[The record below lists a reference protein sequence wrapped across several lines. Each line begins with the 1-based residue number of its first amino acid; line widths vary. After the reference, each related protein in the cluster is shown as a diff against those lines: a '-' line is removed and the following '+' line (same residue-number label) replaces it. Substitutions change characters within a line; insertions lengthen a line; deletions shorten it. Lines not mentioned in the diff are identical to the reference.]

1 MDTRIFTSTIE
12 WQHLEKLAR
21 DCIILFSLISLILLL
36 PPLIYSFLVWRQ
48 FGFLNLSG
56 YMPIEEVAQA
66 FKAGDA
72 VAIMMAPVISMN
84 MTSGELLATMY
95 SLTVGQ
101 LLLSIL
107 LGSVLALNILAHI
120 ELRRICSVV
129 KPRGTI
135 TAAGSGLFATVAASS
150 TGIMGCCG
158 SSFAGGVLALAGIG
172 ATTANA
178 IAGWSTPVQILFIT
192 GFTLNWFY
200 LRQRLRSRNSE
211 NRTATLDHQ

>member
-1 MDTRIFTSTIE
+1 MSTRVFTSTIE
-12 WQHLEKLAR
+12 RQHLEKLAR
-21 DCIILFSLISLILLL
+21 DWSILFSLICLTLLL
-36 PPLIYSFLVWRQ
+36 PPLIYSLLVWRQ

-72 VAIMMAPVISMN
+72 FAIMMAPAISIN
-84 MTSGELLATMY
+84 MTSGELLASMY

-107 LGSVLALNILAHI
+107 LGNVLALNILAHI
-120 ELRRICSVV
+120 ELRRICCII
-129 KPRGTI
+129 KPHGTI

-158 SSFAGGVLALAGIG
+158 SGFTGGVLALAGIG
-172 ATTANA
+172 ATTANN
-178 IAGWSTPVQILFIT
+178 ISHWSVPLQILFII
-192 GFTLNWFY
+192 GYVLHWIR
-200 LRQRLRSRNSE
+200 LKRKLRSIV
-211 NRTATLDHQ
+211 T

>member
-1 MDTRIFTSTIE
+1 MNTRIFTSTI
-12 WQHLEKLAR
+12 QRPHREKSVR
-21 DCIILFSLISLILLL
+21 HGSILFSLISLTLLL
-36 PPLIYSFLVWRQ
+36 PPMIYGLLVWRQ
-48 FGFLNLSG
+48 FGFLKLSG
-56 YMPIEEVAQA
+56 YVPVEEIAQA
-66 FKAGDA
+66 FRAGDG
-72 VAIMMAPVISMN
+72 VAIMMAPVMSIN
-84 MTSGELLATMY
+84 MTSGELLASMY

-107 LGSVLALNILAHI
+107 LGVALALNILAHI

-129 KPRGTI
+129 KPHGTI

-172 ATTANA
+172 ATTANT
-178 IAGWSTPVQILFIT
+178 IAGWSTPVQILFIA

-200 LRQRLRSRNSE
+200 LQQRLGILNSE
-211 NRTATLDHQ
+211 KKTPTLDHQ

>member
-1 MDTRIFTSTIE
+1 MNTRIFTFSVE
-12 WQHLEKLAR
+12 KQHLEKSAR
-21 DCIILFSLISLILLL
+21 DSCILFSLISLTLLL
-36 PPLIYSFLVWRQ
+36 PPMIYGLLVWRQ
-48 FGFLNLSG
+48 FGFLKLSG
-56 YMPIEEVAQA
+56 YVPVEEIAQA
-66 FKAGDA
+66 FRAGDG
-72 VAIMMAPVISMN
+72 VAIMMAPVMSIN
-84 MTSGELLATMY
+84 MTSGELLASMY

-107 LGSVLALNILAHI
+107 LGVVLALNIFAHI

-129 KPRGTI
+129 KPHGTI

-172 ATTANA
+172 ATTANT
-178 IAGWSTPVQILFIT
+178 IAGWSTPVQILFIA

-200 LRQRLRSRNSE
+200 LQQRLGILNSE
-211 NRTATLDHQ
+211 NKTPTLDHQ

>member
-1 MDTRIFTSTIE
+1 MNTRVFTSTIE
-12 WQHLEKLAR
+12 WQHLEKPAR
-21 DCIILFSLISLILLL
+21 DGSILFSLISLTLLL
-36 PPLIYSFLVWRQ
+36 PPLIYSLLVWRQ
-48 FGFLNLSG
+48 FGFLKLSG
-56 YMPIEEVAQA
+56 YMPIEEVTQA

-72 VAIMMAPVISMN
+72 VAIMMAPVISIN
-84 MTSGELLATMY
+84 MTSGELLASMY

-107 LGSVLALNILAHI
+107 LGNVLALNILAHI
-120 ELRRICSVV
+120 ELRRICSVT
-129 KPRGTI
+129 KPHGTI

-178 IAGWSTPVQILFIT
+178 IAGWSTPVQILFIA
-192 GFTLNWFY
+192 GFIFNWFY
-200 LRQRLRSRNSE
+200 LRQRLRNTNSE
-211 NRTATLDHQ
+211 NKTATSDHD

>member
-1 MDTRIFTSTIE
+1 MNTRIFTFSVE
-12 WQHLEKLAR
+12 KQHLEKLAR
-21 DCIILFSLISLILLL
+21 DSCILFSLISLTLLL
-36 PPLIYSFLVWRQ
+36 PPMIYGLLVWRQ
-48 FGFLNLSG
+48 FGFLKLSG
-56 YMPIEEVAQA
+56 YVPVEEIAQA
-66 FKAGDA
+66 FRAGDG
-72 VAIMMAPVISMN
+72 VAIMMAPVMSIN
-84 MTSGELLATMY
+84 MTSGELLASMY

-107 LGSVLALNILAHI
+107 LGVALALNILAHI

-129 KPRGTI
+129 KPHGTI

-172 ATTANA
+172 ATTANT
-178 IAGWSTPVQILFIT
+178 IAGWSTPVQILFIA

-200 LRQRLRSRNSE
+200 LQQRLGILNSE
-211 NRTATLDHQ
+211 KKTPTLDHQ

>member
-1 MDTRIFTSTIE
+1 MDTRIFTSTVE
-12 WQHLEKLAR
+12 RQHLEKPAR
-21 DCIILFSLISLILLL
+21 DCGILFSLISLTLLL
-36 PPLIYSFLVWRQ
+36 PPLIYGLLVWRQ
-48 FGFLNLSG
+48 FGFLKLSG

-66 FKAGDA
+66 FRAGNA
-72 VAIMMAPVISMN
+72 IAIMMAPVMSIN
-84 MTSGELLATMY
+84 MTSGELLASMY

-107 LGSVLALNILAHI
+107 LGIVLALNILAHI
-120 ELRRICSVV
+120 DLRRICSVI
-129 KPRGTI
+129 KPHGTI

-178 IAGWSTPVQILFIT
+178 IAGWSTPVQILFIA

-200 LRQRLRSRNSE
+200 LRQRLRILNSE
-211 NRTATLDHQ
+211 NKTATLDHD